1 MSVAQVKRIAIS
13 DSPIPWLLPLVCL
26 LVVFTI
32 YPLIY
37 NVWLSFHEFVPTKR
51 ALKFVG
57 MANWVQLWN
66 DTRFWSALGVT
77 FLYFIVA
84 LVFEIILGMA
94 IAMLLDAELPGF
106 SVLRATLS
114 MTLVIPPPSPV

>member
-37 NVWLSFHEFVPTKR
+37 NVWLRFHEFVPTKR
-51 ALKFVG
+51 TLKFVG
-57 MANWVQLWN
+57 MSNWVQLWN

-77 FLYFIVA
+77 FLYFIIAV
-84 LVFEIILGMA
+84 VF
-94 IAMLLDAELPGF
+94 
-106 SVLRATLS
+106 
-114 MTLVIPPPSPV
+114 